1 MSANNTS
8 VHVGVKILLLAGVV
22 AVIKKERRYRNAYN
36 TCGCTYKQGAK
47 NFVGGNANLQGKVFE
62 INRRD
67 AAHQYT
73 ETIIAIADYVG
84 QEYTHRGGIHDMIKN
99 LEDCKYVRLEDP
111 EEDAHQCKIESWTCF
126 GSAETSTKI
135 TR

>member
-1 MSANNTS
+1 
-8 VHVGVKILLLAGVV
+8 
-22 AVIKKERRYRNAYN
+22 
-36 TCGCTYKQGAK
+36 
-47 NFVGGNANLQGKVFE
+47 VGGNANLQGKVFG
-62 INRRD
+62 IDISD

-84 QEYTHRGGIHDMIKN
+84 QEYTHRGDIHDMIKN
-99 LEDCKYVRLEDP
+99 LEDCNYVRPEDP
-111 EEDAHQCKIESWTCF
+111 EEDANQYKIESWTCF